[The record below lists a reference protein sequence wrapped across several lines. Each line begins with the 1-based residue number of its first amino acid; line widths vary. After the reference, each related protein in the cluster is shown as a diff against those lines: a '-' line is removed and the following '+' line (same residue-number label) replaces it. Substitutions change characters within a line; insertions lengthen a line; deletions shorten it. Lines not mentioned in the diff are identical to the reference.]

1 MRKLSK
7 LSKLAAALAV
17 LSALA
22 SSNVFAESASDT
34 VDAKVGIQPAMELI
48 CTDVSFGV
56 WRIPARTGAATTIT
70 LDRDTGAVTATGNT
84 TRVAQ
89 STSNASWLHE
99 RGTCTL
105 SGSTAANGAA
115 VAITMTG
122 STAMSFDAANAT
134 TTGFVGL
141 NAPTTS
147 VSGMQATLNAATS
160 VNLSTGG
167 TATFYVG
174 GVLTIPGTIVSGNYG
189 GYKTTTPATVTANDG
204 V

>member
-1 MRKLSK
+1 MNKISK
-7 LSKLAAALAV
+7 IAAAVAVLAAF
-17 LSALA
+17 A
-22 SSNVFAESASDT
+22 SSNSFAETASDT
-34 VDAKVGIQPAMELI
+34 VDAKAGIQPAMELV

-70 LDRDTGAVTATGNT
+70 LDKGTGDVAATGNT

-89 STSNASWLHE
+89 STANASWLHN

-115 VAITMTG
+115 VTISMTG
-122 STAMSFDAANAT
+122 NNAMPFDAANAT

-141 NAPTTS
+141 NAPTTA
-147 VSGMQATLNAATS
+147 VTGMQATLDAPAT
-160 VNLSTGG
+160 VTLGAGG
-167 TATFYVG
+167 TATFYIG
-174 GVLTIPGTIVSGNYG
+174 GVLTIPGTISANNYG
-189 GYKTTTPATVTANDG
+189 GYKTTTSATVTANDG

>member
-1 MRKLSK
+1 MNKISK
-7 LSKLAAALAV
+7 IAAAVAVLAAF
-17 LSALA
+17 A
-22 SSNVFAESASDT
+22 SSNSFAETASDT
-34 VDAKVGIQPAMELI
+34 VDAKAGIQPAMELV

-70 LDRDTGAVTATGNT
+70 LDRATGAVTATGNT

-115 VAITMTG
+115 VAITLTG

-141 NAPTTS
+141 NAPTTA
-147 VSGMQATLNAATS
+147 VTGMQATLDAPAT
-160 VNLSTGG
+160 VTLGAGG
-167 TATFYVG
+167 TATFYIG
-174 GVLTIPGTIVSGNYG
+174 GVLTIPGTISANNYG
-189 GYKTTTPATVTANDG
+189 GYKTTTSATVTANDG